1 MVAVVIMVPTLVTG
15 GIEKA
20 ELIDADKA
28 LQQIMIEKNQAADSA
43 ASAAGGD
50 KEDPMKGL
58 LDALKQDQ
66 NKK

>member
-1 MVAVVIMVPTLVTG
+1 V
-15 GIEKA
+15 

-28 LQQIMIEKNQAADSA
+28 LQELMIEKNQAADSA
-43 ASAAGGD
+43 ASAAEGD
-50 KEDPMKGL
+50 KDDPMKGL